1 MAYKGFKALLDVL
14 ETVGYAV
21 PPMKAAAAGLS
32 KVLALIDVCTAMS
45 QWMTVWE
52 LMSLMRQKVGQNK
65 ADYDAIRQKLEVII
79 SMAEKHRQNGSHR
92 PLDRRVEEL
101 AMCVVL

>member
-21 PPMKAAAAGLS
+21 PPMKAVAAGLS
-32 KVLALIDVCTAMS
+32 KVLALIDICTAMS

-52 LMSLMRQKVGQNK
+52 L
-65 ADYDAIRQKLEVII
+65 II
-79 SMAEKHRQNGSHR
+79 VARMDHGETGYRFLRAQT
-92 PLDRRVEEL
+92 
-101 AMCVVL
+101 